1 MTLVLLRRVFLVVI
15 PLALAAVL
23 WFHPPG
29 GDNGVYEGVR
39 NDVGAWL
46 FVHTVFLLFIP

>member
-1 MTLVLLRRVFLVVI
+1 MEPAGLEENRLFLVAT

-29 GDNGVYEGVR
+29 GDNVYEGVR
-39 NDVGAWL
+39 GDVSA
-46 FVHTVFLLFIP
+46 